1 MSIIHNVLYS
11 KYIKTDMDY
20 MAPKFWDLLPKE
32 MRQVTTLNEFKAK
45 IKIWKLENCP
55 CQFVT

>member
-1 MSIIHNVLYS
+1 
-11 KYIKTDMDY
+11 MDY

-32 MRQVTTLNEFKAK
+32 MRQVTTLNEFNAK